1 MTCSASCGSQR
12 EMVELL
18 IKNAINEALDSGKLQ
33 AGLKDCDGG
42 TLSKDSKVVLCNA
55 LVAAV
60 NEAIDNGEIDV
71 VKDVTVENGNLKV
84 TKGDGKEKQI
94 TLPFA
99 QMAIGDKEIVFT
111 NPNGEHVSVPKAN
124 GGLSDGDFD
133 KTIVKGAN
141 EANKFGVKA
150 KADGGLETGADGVGV
165 KVKEN
170 GGLESGANGIGV
182 KVKPNGGLET
192 GAGGV
197 GIKAGDGLEVGED
210 GSLQVGE
217 IFTKKPVTG
226 KGTKAD
232 PLSVD
237 FSNKDFIVNP
247 ATGEVTLKP
256 VNVEQI
262 TNLNTGYP
270 QLGYSVYYGFVN
282 KERGQYVTGVPANV
296 VSADVSQ
303 PSTTSLGEVTGNTAY
318 DFNGWQI
325 ASPEQVDQY
334 LVGADDVIWHRT
346 NEGGMNRDGSLKD
359 PSGWSMWK
367 RETNVAA
374 SVVQTNALQQQVND
388 LTKRVAA
395 LEEIIAGFV
404 PLKDASGTE
413 LLGLI
418 KP

>member
-1 MTCSASCGSQR
+1 MACGGCNSFVPVTKDQ
-12 EMVELL
+12 VEN
-18 IKNAINEALDSGKLQ
+18 IIQKAIDEGKIQ
-33 AGLKDCDGG
+33 GGLKTCEGG
-42 TLSKDSKVVLCNA
+42 DLPAKSKVVQC
-55 LVAAV
+55 
-60 NEAIDNGEIDV
+60 
-71 VKDVTVENGNLKV
+71 
-84 TKGDGKEKQI
+84 
-94 TLPFA
+94 
-99 QMAIGDKEIVFT
+99 
-111 NPNGEHVSVPKAN
+111 
-124 GGLSDGDFD
+124 GDFD
-133 KTIVKGAN
+133 GFLKESDFDSTVVKGAN
-141 EANKFGVKA
+141 VAGKFGVKT
-150 KADGGLETGADGVGV
+150 KSNGGLEATGDGVGV
-165 KVKEN
+165 KVKDS
-170 GGLESGANGIGV
+170 GGLSVTGDGLAV
-182 KVKPNGGLET
+182 KVKPNGGLEST
-192 GAGGV
+192 GDGV
-197 GIKAGDGLEVGED
+197 GIKAGDGLKVGED
-210 GSLQVGE
+210 GSLQVSE
-217 IFTKKPVTG
+217 IFAKKPITG

-232 PLSVD
+232 PLTVE

-282 KERGQYVTGVPANV
+282 KDKGQYVTGVPANV
-296 VSADVSQ
+296 VSTDVSQ

-359 PSGWSMWK
+359 PNGWSMWK

-374 SVVQTNALQQQVND
+374 SVVQTNALQAQVND

-395 LEEIIAGFV
+395 LEEILAGFV

>member
-1 MTCSASCGSQR
+1 MACGGCNTFAPVTKDQVENIIQKAIDTGKIQSGLRTCEGEDLPA
-12 EMVELL
+12 
-18 IKNAINEALDSGKLQ
+18 K
-33 AGLKDCDGG
+33 
-42 TLSKDSKVVLCNA
+42 SKVVMC
-55 LVAAV
+55 
-60 NEAIDNGEIDV
+60 
-71 VKDVTVENGNLKV
+71 
-84 TKGDGKEKQI
+84 GDFDGFIKE
-94 TLPFA
+94 
-99 QMAIGDKEIVFT
+99 
-111 NPNGEHVSVPKAN
+111 S
-124 GGLSDGDFD
+124 DFD

-150 KADGGLETGADGVGV
+150 KANGGIDTTGDGVGV
-165 KVKEN
+165 KVKDGKGLAVTN
-170 GGLESGANGIGV
+170 DGLEV
-182 KVKPNGGLET
+182 KIKPNGGLET
-192 GAGGV
+192 TVDGV
-197 GIKAGDGLEVGED
+197 GIKAGDGLKVGED
-210 GSLQVGE
+210 GSLQVSE
-217 IFTKKPVTG
+217 IFAKKPITG

-232 PLSVD
+232 PLSVE

-282 KERGQYVTGVPANV
+282 KDKGQYVTGVPANV
-296 VSADVSQ
+296 VSTDVSQ

-359 PSGWSMWK
+359 PNGWSMWK
-367 RETNVAA
+367 RETNVAVT
-374 SVVQTNALQQQVND
+374 VVQTNALQQQVND

-395 LEEIIAGFV
+395 LEEILAGFA

-413 LLGLI
+413 QIGLI

>member
-1 MTCSASCGSQR
+1 MACGGCNTFAPVTKDQ
-12 EMVELL
+12 VEN
-18 IKNAINEALDSGKLQ
+18 IIQKAIDTGKIQ
-33 AGLKDCDGG
+33 GGLRTCDGQD
-42 TLSKDSKVVLCNA
+42 LPAKSKVVMCG
-55 LVAAV
+55 
-60 NEAIDNGEIDV
+60 DFDGF
-71 VKDVTVENGNLKV
+71 LK
-84 TKGDGKEKQI
+84 E
-94 TLPFA
+94 
-99 QMAIGDKEIVFT
+99 
-111 NPNGEHVSVPKAN
+111 S
-124 GGLSDGDFD
+124 DFD

-141 EANKFGVKA
+141 ESGKFGVKA
-150 KADGGLETGADGVGV
+150 K
-165 KVKEN
+165 EN
-170 GGLESGANGIGV
+170 GGLEVTESGVGV

-192 GAGGV
+192 GANGIGV
-197 GIKAGDGLEVGED
+197 KAGDGLKVGED

-217 IFTKKPVTG
+217 IFAKKPITG

-232 PLSVD
+232 PLSVE

-296 VSADVSQ
+296 VSTDVSQ
-303 PSTTSLGEVTGNTAY
+303 PSTTSLSEVTGNTVY

-359 PSGWSMWK
+359 SSGWSMWK

-374 SVVQTNALQQQVND
+374 TVVQINALQQQVND

-395 LEEIIAGFV
+395 LEEILAGFV

>member
-1 MTCSASCGSQR
+1 MACGGCNTFAPVTKDQVENIIQKAIDTGKIQSGLRTCEGEDLPA
-12 EMVELL
+12 
-18 IKNAINEALDSGKLQ
+18 K
-33 AGLKDCDGG
+33 
-42 TLSKDSKVVLCNA
+42 SKVVMCG
-55 LVAAV
+55 
-60 NEAIDNGEIDV
+60 DFDGF
-71 VKDVTVENGNLKV
+71 LK
-84 TKGDGKEKQI
+84 E
-94 TLPFA
+94 
-99 QMAIGDKEIVFT
+99 
-111 NPNGEHVSVPKAN
+111 S
-124 GGLSDGDFD
+124 DFD

-150 KADGGLETGADGVGV
+150 KANGGIDTTSDGVGV
-165 KVKEN
+165 KVKDGKGLAVTN
-170 GGLESGANGIGV
+170 DGLEV

-192 GAGGV
+192 TGDGV
-197 GIKAGDGLEVGED
+197 GIKAGDGLKVGED

-232 PLSVD
+232 PLSVE

-262 TNLNTGYP
+262 TNLNTGFP

-296 VSADVSQ
+296 ISADVSQ

-359 PSGWSMWK
+359 PSGWSTWK
-367 RETNVAA
+367 RETNVAVT
-374 SVVQTNALQQQVND
+374 VVQINALQQQVND
-388 LTKRVAA
+388 LIKRVAA
-395 LEEIIAGFV
+395 IEEIFAGFV

-413 LLGLI
+413 QIGLI

>member
-1 MTCSASCGSQR
+1 MACGGCNTFAPVTKDQVENIIQKAIDTGKIQSGLRTCEGEDLPA
-12 EMVELL
+12 
-18 IKNAINEALDSGKLQ
+18 K
-33 AGLKDCDGG
+33 
-42 TLSKDSKVVLCNA
+42 SKVVMCG
-55 LVAAV
+55 
-60 NEAIDNGEIDV
+60 DFDGF
-71 VKDVTVENGNLKV
+71 LK
-84 TKGDGKEKQI
+84 E
-94 TLPFA
+94 
-99 QMAIGDKEIVFT
+99 
-111 NPNGEHVSVPKAN
+111 S
-124 GGLSDGDFD
+124 DFD

-141 EANKFGVKA
+141 ESGKF
-150 KADGGLETGADGVGV
+150 
-165 KVKEN
+165 
-170 GGLESGANGIGV
+170 GV

-192 GAGGV
+192 GANGIGV
-197 GIKAGDGLEVGED
+197 KAGDGLKVGED

-217 IFTKKPVTG
+217 IFAKKPITG

-232 PLSVD
+232 PLSVE
-237 FSNKDFIVNP
+237 FSDKDFVVNP

-282 KERGQYVTGVPANV
+282 KDSGQYVTGVPANV
-296 VSADVSQ
+296 VSTDVSQ
-303 PSTTSLGEVTGNTAY
+303 PSTTALSEVTGNTAY

-346 NEGGMNRDGSLKD
+346 NEGGMNRDGSLKN
-359 PSGWSMWK
+359 PSGWSTWK
-367 RETNVAA
+367 RETNVAV

-395 LEEIIAGFV
+395 LETLLASFV
-404 PLKDASGTE
+404 NLKDASGAE
-413 LLGLI
+413 QLGLI

>member
-1 MTCSASCGSQR
+1 MACGGCNTFAPVTKDQVENIIQKAIDTGKIQSGLRTCEGEDLPA
-12 EMVELL
+12 
-18 IKNAINEALDSGKLQ
+18 K
-33 AGLKDCDGG
+33 
-42 TLSKDSKVVLCNA
+42 SKVVMCG
-55 LVAAV
+55 
-60 NEAIDNGEIDV
+60 DFDGF
-71 VKDVTVENGNLKV
+71 LK
-84 TKGDGKEKQI
+84 E
-94 TLPFA
+94 
-99 QMAIGDKEIVFT
+99 
-111 NPNGEHVSVPKAN
+111 S
-124 GGLSDGDFD
+124 DFD

-141 EANKFGVKA
+141 EAGKFGVKA
-150 KADGGLETGADGVGV
+150 KANGGIETTGDGVGV
-165 KVKEN
+165 KVKDGKGLAVTN
-170 GGLESGANGIGV
+170 DGLEV

-192 GAGGV
+192 TGDGV
-197 GIKAGDGLEVGED
+197 GVKAGDGLKVGED
-210 GSLQVGE
+210 GSLQIGE
-217 IFTKKPVTG
+217 IFAKKPITG

-232 PLSVD
+232 PLSVE

-282 KERGQYVTGVPANV
+282 KDSGQYVTGVPANV
-296 VSADVSQ
+296 ISTDVSQ
-303 PSTTSLGEVTGNTAY
+303 PSTTSLSEVTGNTAY

-346 NEGGMNRDGSLKD
+346 NEGGMNRDGSLKN

-395 LEEIIAGFV
+395 LEEILAGFV

>member
-1 MTCSASCGSQR
+1 MACGGCNTLAPVTKDQVENIIQKAIDTGKIQSGLRTCEGEDLPA
-12 EMVELL
+12 
-18 IKNAINEALDSGKLQ
+18 K
-33 AGLKDCDGG
+33 
-42 TLSKDSKVVLCNA
+42 SKVVMCG
-55 LVAAV
+55 
-60 NEAIDNGEIDV
+60 DFDGF
-71 VKDVTVENGNLKV
+71 LK
-84 TKGDGKEKQI
+84 E
-94 TLPFA
+94 
-99 QMAIGDKEIVFT
+99 
-111 NPNGEHVSVPKAN
+111 S
-124 GGLSDGDFD
+124 DFD

-141 EANKFGVKA
+141 EAGKFGIKA
-150 KADGGLETGADGVGV
+150 KENGGLEVTETGVGV

-192 GAGGV
+192 GDTGV
-197 GIKAGDGLEVGED
+197 GVKAGDGLKVVED

-217 IFTKKPVTG
+217 IFAKKPITG

-232 PLSVD
+232 PLSVE
-237 FSNKDFIVNP
+237 FSDKDFIVNP

-270 QLGYSVYYGFVN
+270 QLGYSVYYGYVN
-282 KERGQYVTGVPANV
+282 KEKGQYVTGVPANII
-296 VSADVSQ
+296 STDASQ
-303 PSTTSLGEVTGNTAY
+303 PSTTSLGEVMGNTAY
-318 DFNGWQI
+318 DFNGSQI

-334 LVGADDVIWHRT
+334 LVGADEVVWHRT

-359 PSGWSMWK
+359 PTGWSPWK
-367 RETNVAA
+367 RETNVTV
-374 SVVQTNALQQQVND
+374 SYVQFNALQQQVND
-388 LTKRVAA
+388 LNKRVTA
-395 LEEIIAGFV
+395 LEEILASFV